1 MRISDWSSDVCSSDL
16 TRRRPG
22 ISRAISTAKKPKV
35 MVAIVTAI
43 DGKPK
48 PSGAVGGLGMSTTAP
63 SSAVSTRPKAS
74 AASQCAAA
82 AAQHQQIPHAQAQP
96 QDFRQL
102 ALEHDERHPQRRQ
115 RYARDLAQWR
125 PVAEGEIGRAH
136 V

>member
-63 SSAVSTRPKAS
+63 SSAVSTRPTAS
-74 AASQCAAA
+74 AASQGAAA
-82 AAQHQQIPHAQAQP
+82 SQRLRHSSQATVST
-96 QDFRQL
+96 
-102 ALEHDERHPQRRQ
+102 ERK
-115 RYARDLAQWR
+115 DTG
-125 PVAEGEIGRAH
+125 EGKRGG
-136 V
+136 VSGDYGG